1 MKHIYLSI
9 ILLIPFVSIS
19 CQTKKQ
25 KQQPTETV
33 NKTLSSV
40 QAQEIVPDTFVL
52 PDIPSNITLA
62 EERANYLTKHY
73 WDRFDFMD
81 NELLQRPEITEQAF
95 VDYVNILN
103 HVSIV
108 KASESLKNMLHKIE
122 SNSTAFNH
130 FMHLFE
136 KYLYD
141 PNSPFLNEEYYIP
154 VLETA
159 VNSSVL
165 TETAKSRYQF
175 QLDLAKKNRLGQ
187 IANDFTYTLASGK
200 KGTLHAIDSKYTILM
215 FINPGCRMC
224 AEAVDAFKSSNGII
238 GALAKKSALQ
248 GELSIITVYP
258 DTDLDEWRNYLPDMP
273 SIWINTYDAERK
285 ITNDKIY
292 DLKAIPTLY
301 LLDKDKRVIFKDAK
315 VERLL
320 EFFQ

>member
-1 MKHIYLSI
+1 MKHICLSI
-9 ILLIPFVSIS
+9 MLLIPFVGIS
-19 CQTKKQ
+19 CQNKKQ

-40 QAQEIVPDTFVL
+40 QIQEIVPDTFVL
-52 PDIPSNITLA
+52 PEIPSNITVA
-62 EERANYLTKHY
+62 EERANYLIKHY

-95 VDYVNILN
+95 VDYVNIFN
-103 HVSIV
+103 HVSIGKV
-108 KASESLKNMLHKIE
+108 SESLKNMLLKIE
-122 SNSTAFNH
+122 SNSTAFNL
-130 FMHLFE
+130 FMHLYE

-159 VNSSVL
+159 VKSSVL
-165 TETAKSRYQF
+165 TESSKSRYQF
-175 QLDLAKKNRLGQ
+175 QLDLAKKNRIGQ
-187 IANDFTYTLASGK
+187 IANDFTYTLPSGK
-200 KGTLHAIDSKYTILM
+200 KGTLHDINSKYLILM

-224 AEAVDAFKSSNGII
+224 AEAIDALKSSNGINT
-238 GALAKKSALQ
+238 ALTNKSALQ
-248 GELSIITVYP
+248 SELSILTVYP
-258 DTDLDEWRNYLPDMP
+258 DGDLNEWRNYLPDMP

-285 ITNDKIY
+285 ITKDTIY

-320 EFFQ
+320 EFFK